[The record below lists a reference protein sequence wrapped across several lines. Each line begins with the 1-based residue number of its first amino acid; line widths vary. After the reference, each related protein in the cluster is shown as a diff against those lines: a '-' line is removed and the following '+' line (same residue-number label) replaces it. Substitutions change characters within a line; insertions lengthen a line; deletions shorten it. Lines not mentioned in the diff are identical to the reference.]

1 MSRRVTP
8 QLGLLLILLLVVI
21 SGLVASN
28 RYFQDRTLVLDGR
41 AERIVRNIERIHTYD
56 EILTGSARLAAATGD
71 PVYERR
77 YNGAAPEL
85 DAVIAQTLKLVNS
98 PQAEAAIATT
108 SDANQALI
116 KMETRSFALGRS
128 GRRREASALLT
139 SSQYAK
145 QKETYTQ
152 GSERAATVFRA
163 TVRDNAAQVRR
174 YRTLALWIG
183 ILGGAIVLLAGIM
196 LLRLARERERIAAD
210 HDARTVAEAQRR
222 AGEVEYFESQHRFTD
237 ILQATRRES
246 EATTLIKRHLERTI
260 PGGMVAIVNRNEVE
274 NRLDVVT
281 PLADGS
287 AMFAALDGAEP
298 GACAAVRLGRA
309 HERDPEGISLLECEL
324 CGTLSGPSL
333 CAPSLVGGEV
343 IGAVLVACRQPI
355 TEDVRRRV
363 EQTVAQAAPVLVNLR
378 NLSDAE
384 ERAVTDTLTGL
395 PNKRSIEDTLK
406 RMAAQANRSHT
417 TLAAIM
423 LDLDHFKRVNDLYGH
438 ALGDEVLTA
447 VGAAIKATLRDS
459 DYAGRYG
466 GEEFLI
472 LLPDTTPDGALITAT
487 RLLRA
492 ISDLRIATQDLSITA
507 SLGVALM
514 PNDADTSEHL
524 FRLADRALYAAKHAG
539 RNRIESAHAD
549 TAVLD

>member
-28 RYFQDRTLVLDGR
+28 RYFQDRTLVLHDR
-41 AERIVRNIERIHTYD
+41 AEQIVRNIERIHTYD

-71 PVYERR
+71 PAFERR
-77 YNGAAPEL
+77 YNDAAPEL

-116 KMETRSFALGRS
+116 KMETRAFTLGRS

-145 QKETYTQ
+145 QKAIYAQ
-152 GSERAATVFRA
+152 GSEQAATLFRA
-163 TVRDNAAQVRR
+163 TVSDNTAQVRR
-174 YRTLALWIG
+174 YRTLALGIG
-183 ILGGAIVLLAGIM
+183 ILGGAILLLAGIM

-222 AGEVEYFESQHRFTD
+222 AGEVEYFESQHHFTD
-237 ILQATRRES
+237 ILQVTRREP
-246 EATTLIKRHLERTI
+246 EAHTLIKRHLERTI
-260 PGGMVAIVNRNEVE
+260 PGGIVAIVNRNEVE

-281 PLADGS
+281 PLPDGS
-287 AMFAALDGAEP
+287 AIFAALDGAEP

-309 HERDPEGISLLECEL
+309 HEREPDGMSLLECEL
-324 CGTLSGPSL
+324 CGRLSGPSL

-384 ERAVTDTLTGL
+384 DRAVTDSLTGL

-423 LDLDHFKRVNDLYGH
+423 LDLDHFKRVNDLHGH
-438 ALGDEVLTA
+438 ARGDEVLTA

-472 LLPDTTPDGALITAT
+472 LLPDTTPDGALTTAA
-487 RLLRA
+487 RLLGA
-492 ISDLRIATQDLSITA
+492 IADLRIATQDLSITA

-514 PNDADTSEHL
+514 PDDADTGEDL